1 MYLGKM
7 ARHIFPVTGTLDP
20 MTGTVMY
27 ILGFFVAMIM
37 WGFGLVWFVIALA
50 TLYKSRPIPFNMG
63 WWGFTFPLG
72 VYAASTIQL
81 GNEMPSEFF
90 KVLGTVCKRFQH
102 FMVVYCLLSL
112 IGNRPTF
119 SAPASSSVLLI
130 SSVSPAQ
137 IFGTAVVLLWIVVAA
152 GTAKGAWSGKLFF
165 APCLANLK
173 QHDDEKV
180 SEKRKGADQA
190 AEVSMRPADEVV

>member
-90 KVLGTVCKRFQH
+90 KIVGTVCKSIA
-102 FMVVYCLLSL
+102 VLYGCLLSPKHD
-112 IGNRPTF
+112 GKPSSS
-119 SAPASSSVLLI
+119 SAPALEPS
-130 SSVSPAQ
+130 
-137 IFGTAVVLLWIVVAA
+137 
-152 GTAKGAWSGKLFF
+152 
-165 APCLANLK
+165 
-173 QHDDEKV
+173 
-180 SEKRKGADQA
+180 
-190 AEVSMRPADEVV
+190 